1 MLFCSYLAA
10 VRADDVPAAKSVARL
25 LRPPV
30 IALSGKL
37 LRLCLPLMPGFPVY
51 YAVFIRA
58 PFSAAQAGAFG
69 YFHFAD
75 HRKLHT
81 MMRTHYCG
89 QLNETLADQEITL
102 CGWVHR
108 RRDHGG
114 VIFLD
119 IRDREGLAQV
129 VFDPDREETFALAD
143 SVRSEYV
150 VRIRGKVRARPAG
163 AVNPNMASGAIEVL
177 GYELEV
183 LNQAE
188 TPPFPLNEYS
198 DVGEETR
205 LRYRFIDLR
214 RPEMA
219 AKLKLRSQITSSIRR
234 YLDENGFLD
243 VETPILTRATPEGA
257 RDYLVPSRTH
267 PGHFFALPQSPQ
279 LFKQLLMVSGF
290 DRYYQIAKCFRDEDL
305 RADRQPEFTQIDI
318 ETSFLDEADIMGL
331 TEGMI
336 RQLFK
341 QVLDVDLGDFP
352 HMTFEEAMRRY
363 GSDKPDLRN
372 PLELVDVADQLAG
385 VEFKV
390 FSGPANDPKGRVAAL
405 RVPGGASMPRKQI
418 DDYTKFVGIYGA
430 KGLAYIKVNER
441 AKGLEGLQSPI
452 VKFIPEENLEVIL
465 DRVGAVDGDLVFFG
479 ADKAK
484 IVSEAL
490 GALRIKLGTDL
501 ELLTSEWAPLWV
513 VDFPMFEEN
522 DDGSLSALHHPFTAP
537 KCSPEELQA
546 EPATALSRAYDMVLN
561 GTELGGGSIRI
572 HSKEM
577 QQAVFNILGIS
588 AEEQQEK
595 FGFLL
600 DALKFGAPPHGGL
613 AFGLDRLVMLVTGA
627 QSIREVIAFP
637 KTQSAA
643 CVMTQAPGLVDQ
655 KALRELNIRLREQA
669 KVE

>member
-1 MLFCSYLAA
+1 MMNYRSE
-10 VRADDVPAAKSVARL
+10 ST
-25 LRPPV
+25 
-30 IALSGKL
+30 
-37 LRLCLPLMPGFPVY
+37 
-51 YAVFIRA
+51 
-58 PFSAAQAGAFG
+58 
-69 YFHFAD
+69 
-75 HRKLHT
+75 T
-81 MMRTHYCG
+81 MMRSHYCG
-89 QLNETLADQEITL
+89 QLNESLEGQEITL

-119 IRDREGLAQV
+119 IRDRDGLAQV
-129 VFDPDREETFALAD
+129 VFDPDRAETFAVAD
-143 SVRSEYV
+143 RVRSEYV
-150 VRIRGKVRARPAG
+150 VKVTGKVRLRPAG
-163 AVNPNMASGAIEVL
+163 ATNANMASGMIEVL

-183 LNQAE
+183 LNESE
-188 TPPFPLNEYS
+188 TPPFPLNDYS

-205 LRYRFIDLR
+205 LRYRFLDLR

-219 AKLKLRSQITSSIRR
+219 EKLRLRSRMTTSIRR

-267 PGHFFALPQSPQ
+267 AGSFFALPQSPQ
-279 LFKQLLMVSGF
+279 LFKQLLMVAGF

-318 ETSFLDEADIMGL
+318 ETSFLNEEDIIGL

-336 RQLFK
+336 RNLFK
-341 QVLDVDLGDFP
+341 EVLGLEFGEFP
-352 HMTFEEAMRRY
+352 HMTYEEAMRRY

-372 PLELVDVADQLAG
+372 PLELVDVADQLKD

-390 FSGPANDPKGRVAAL
+390 FSGPANDPKSRVAAL
-405 RVPGGASMPRKQI
+405 RVPGGASMPRSKI

-441 AKGLEGLQSPI
+441 AKGVEGLQSPI
-452 VKFIPEENLEVIL
+452 VKNIPEAALNVIL
-465 DRVGAVDGDLVFFG
+465 DRVGAVDGDIVFFG

-490 GALRIKLGTDL
+490 GALRIKVGHDL
-501 ELLTSEWAPLWV
+501 NLLTCEWAPMWV

-522 DDGSLSALHHPFTAP
+522 DDGSFTALHHPFTAP
-537 KCSPEELQA
+537 KCTPAELEA
-546 EPATALSRAYDMVLN
+546 NPAAALSRAYDMVLN

-572 HSKEM
+572 HRKEM
-577 QQAVFNILGIS
+577 QQSVFRLLGINE
-588 AEEQQEK
+588 AEQEEK

-600 DALKFGAPPHGGL
+600 DALKYGAPPHGGL
-613 AFGLDRLVMLVTGA
+613 AFGLDRLVMLMTGA

-643 CVMTQAPGLVDQ
+643 DVMTQAPGQVDA
-655 KALRELNIRLREQA
+655 KALRELHIRLRETPKA
-669 KVE
+669 E